1 MMALRHLTT
10 HIGLCNFVSTS
21 MLYNLACKLVKSKA
35 VTIWS
40 FSDFPLSNH
49 IEIHLLCTT

>member
-21 MLYNLACKLVKSKA
+21 VLYNLACKLLKSKA

-40 FSDFPLSNH
+40 FSDSPLSNH